1 MKLIS
6 GSLLVIL
13 VSTAAWAAAPNAPAP
28 GPPPAA
34 AQQALAPISDQSPAS
49 PERLALARQFVGLT
63 VTQQKAADSFRLFAM
78 EAATR
83 YATAFYDEGDNAEIQ
98 AAVYRVLNKL
108 EPTLQAQ
115 MPQVLDAYAHAYAK
129 AYSADELKTM
139 VAFAGTSA
147 GQHFLSQP
155 NVLDGDWGVV
165 AARQRV
171 ANAITPTLQ
180 EMAKDAC
187 AKRAAD
193 RVAMGDTKATCPL
206 AKAAETRAG

>member
-6 GSLLVIL
+6 GSLLVTL
-13 VSTAAWAAAPNAPAP
+13 VSTAAWAAAPTAPEPAPAP
-28 GPPPAA
+28 SA
-34 AQQALAPISDQSPAS
+34 AQQAPAAALS
-49 PERLALARQFVGLT
+49 PERLALAQQFVSLT
-63 VTQQKAADSFRLFAM
+63 IPPQKAADSFRLFEM

-147 GQHFLSQP
+147 GQRLLSQP
-155 NVLDGDWGVV
+155 SVLDGDWGVV

-206 AKAAETRAG
+206 AKAAETQAG